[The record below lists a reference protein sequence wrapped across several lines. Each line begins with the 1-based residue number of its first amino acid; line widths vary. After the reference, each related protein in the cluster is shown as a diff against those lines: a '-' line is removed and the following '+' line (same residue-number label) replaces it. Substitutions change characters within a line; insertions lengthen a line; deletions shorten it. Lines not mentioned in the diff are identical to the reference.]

1 MSNCVLIIFSLDP
14 SNNEPGTRADNDGP
28 AVQYHA
34 QGRFYLVRVFL
45 SYFL

>member
-34 QGRFYLVRVFL
+34 QGIGFTWLEY
-45 SYFL
+45 S